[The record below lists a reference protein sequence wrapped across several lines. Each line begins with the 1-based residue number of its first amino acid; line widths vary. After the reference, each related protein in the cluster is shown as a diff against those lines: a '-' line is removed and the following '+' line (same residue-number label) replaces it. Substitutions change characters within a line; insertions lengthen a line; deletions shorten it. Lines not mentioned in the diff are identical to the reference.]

1 MRGVASRGAMQPA
14 TKEEGEP
21 AKVEAGQDGAP
32 ASAPAEALDSPSS
45 PGDPVVPRI
54 SGTSGSSGAPRAT
67 LTPPPGPRC
76 QPWCLLLALT
86 FLLLFLLGSW
96 AVVHLS
102 LGTHGAP
109 FQISASYD
117 QRIPQD
123 DTATIEPHFTT
134 NCTMGE
140 SPVSSLR
147 CCHRSAG
154 FLANLNSESCSI
166 LKLELLEI

>member
-1 MRGVASRGAMQPA
+1 MQPA
-14 TKEEGEP
+14 AKEEREP
-21 AKVEAGQDGAP
+21 AKVEAGQDGEP
-32 ASAPAEALDSPSS
+32 ASASAEALDSPSS
-45 PGDPVVPRI
+45 PGAPIVSGVA
-54 SGTSGSSGAPRAT
+54 GTSGTPAAA

-102 LGTHGAP
+102 LGTQGSP
-109 FQISASYD
+109 FQISAGYD
-117 QRIPQD
+117 KRLPQD

-140 SPVSSLR
+140 SPVSTSR
-147 CCHRSAG
+147 CCRCSSG
-154 FLANLNSESCSI
+154 VRANLSSESRAA